1 VDEQLQRE
9 TNTALHASISQL
21 KTGRMPSLHKHLE
34 DEKAT
39 TVHLTEKFRGGLKGG
54 DKRDRKRIH
63 ESKNCK

>member
-1 VDEQLQRE
+1 
-9 TNTALHASISQL
+9 
-21 KTGRMPSLHKHLE
+21 MPSLHKHLE